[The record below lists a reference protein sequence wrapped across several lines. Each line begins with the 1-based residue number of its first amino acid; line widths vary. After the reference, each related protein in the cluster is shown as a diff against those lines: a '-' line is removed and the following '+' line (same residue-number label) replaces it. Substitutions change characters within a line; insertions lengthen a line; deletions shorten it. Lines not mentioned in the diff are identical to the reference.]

1 VFAIKKFA
9 GFVTM
14 PMTIVLIVAALALV
28 LWGFRRRRL
37 AAWLFSLSVGLA
49 FVASTPLASD
59 ALLRPLENAYPPT
72 RLEDL
77 PPQVRDIVVLGYAY
91 EPAESLPITAAIGSD
106 GLARIVEG
114 IRLTHRLAGARLI
127 VSGGAPVGQTPSAY
141 GYSLLARELNVG
153 DASIVLIDRPL
164 DTASEARE
172 VFALLGDTPFLLVTS
187 AYHMPRSMRL
197 MNRVGARP
205 IPAPTGHKLIPS
217 QSRSVHDFIPS
228 SIGLRNTEL
237 AFHEYLGLAAIGLG
251 LD

>member
-1 VFAIKKFA
+1 MFAFKKLV
-9 GFVTM
+9 GLVTM
-14 PMTIVLIVAALALV
+14 PMTIVLIVALFALV
-28 LWGFRRRRL
+28 LWVFRRRRL
-37 AAWLFSLSVGLA
+37 AAWLASFSVVFAYL
-49 FVASTPLASD
+49 ASTPLASD
-59 ALLRPLENAYPPT
+59 ALLRPLENAYPLV

-77 PPQVRDIVVLGYAY
+77 PPQIRNVVVLGYGYA
-91 EPAESLPITAAIGSD
+91 PAESVPITAAIGGD

-141 GYSLLARELNVG
+141 GYSILARELNVS
-153 DASIVLIDRPL
+153 DASIVVLDRPL

-172 VFALLGDTPFLLVTS
+172 VFALLSDTPFVLVTS
-187 AYHMPRSMRL
+187 AYHMPRSMHL

-205 IPAPTGHKLIPS
+205 IPAPTGHKVIPS
-217 QSRSVHDFIPS
+217 QSRSAHDFIPS